1 MSKDLVN
8 VMRKLESL
16 GLTKEANVIKSALT
30 KSAGKYDL
38 KTSKVGT
45 IWLAETDV
53 YDSIMVNHYFARKV
67 DAEEWLKA
75 QQENPGF
82 GDPQITEVDVEVLA
96 NLPRN

>member
-1 MSKDLVN
+1 MIKELAKVAN
-8 VMRKLESL
+8 KLDSL

-38 KTSKVGT
+38 ETSKVGT